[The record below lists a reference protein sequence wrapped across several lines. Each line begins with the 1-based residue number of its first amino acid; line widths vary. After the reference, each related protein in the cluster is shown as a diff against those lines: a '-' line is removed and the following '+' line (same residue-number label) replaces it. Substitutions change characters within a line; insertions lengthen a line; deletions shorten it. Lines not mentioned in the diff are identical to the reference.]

1 MYNTGRLFHL
11 AEYEFENLVETSGCN
26 ILSIGNLGDFDKLKE
41 ALAYICARDSQYA
54 TVGLLQFG
62 YYQHKTLPRFREVF
76 DGFIMLEKTVK
87 GGHGNRDCV
96 LVLLDLH
103 KLRECDLPTGDL
115 GPVTYD
121 EEDDE

>member
-1 MYNTGRLFHL
+1 MYNNGKLFHL
-11 AEYEFENLVETSGCN
+11 AEYEFENLIQTSGCN
-26 ILSIGNLGDFDKLKE
+26 ILSIGGLGYFDKLKE
-41 ALAYICARDSQYA
+41 ALAYICARDSEYA

-62 YYQHKTLPRFREVF
+62 YFQQKTLPRFREVF
-76 DGFIMLEKTVK
+76 NDFIMLEKTVK

-103 KLRECDLPTGDL
+103 KLRELDLPTGDL
-115 GPVTYD
+115 KEE